1 MFLRH
6 HWACGLLL
14 LAIVGMQDARG
25 EEPVPRWEQEI
36 APLLKRHC
44 VKCHGPAK
52 AEGKLDL
59 STGDGL
65 LRGGEQG
72 SAIVPHDLDGSLVWK
87 RIQSNE
93 MPPESPL
100 GESDR
105 AILQR
110 WIRAGS
116 PGLRAAGGSPWAFRK
131 LTPVPS
137 GGVVSSGGGRA
148 RGIIDNWIA
157 RPLGERG
164 LSINTLAEK
173 ATLLRRLSLDLRGT
187 PPDNQEVVD
196 LLDEDLPDS
205 HERCEI
211 GRAHV

>member
-44 VKCHGPAK
+44 VKCHGPAR

-100 GESDR
+100 VRTTS
-105 AILQR
+105 ALPF
-110 WIRAGS
+110 AT
-116 PGLRAAGGSPWAFRK
+116 PAAMVPTPTSATS
-131 LTPVPS
+131 LTLT
-137 GGVVSSGGGRA
+137 RA
-148 RGIIDNWIA
+148 RLLAFFRSWISWA
-157 RPLGERG
+157 RS
-164 LSINTLAEK
+164 SIE
-173 ATLLRRLSLDLRGT
+173 
-187 PPDNQEVVD
+187 
-196 LLDEDLPDS
+196 
-205 HERCEI
+205 
-211 GRAHV
+211 